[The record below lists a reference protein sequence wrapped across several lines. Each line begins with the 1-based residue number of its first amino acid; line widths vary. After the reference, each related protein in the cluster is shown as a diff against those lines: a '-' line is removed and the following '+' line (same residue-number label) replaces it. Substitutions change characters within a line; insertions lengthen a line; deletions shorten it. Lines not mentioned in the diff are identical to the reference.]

1 MASDLQTVMDAAAT
15 ELEKDGLTVLVD
27 ATQINGVNVPSSG
40 AYLVLS
46 LVPGTPTNLMD
57 GSLYEDVLLQVGAW
71 SDASLTEALTN
82 AEAARVRMSALE
94 YQRTGGIQFL
104 RDETFVG
111 VATTYRLVAGFDTI
125 T

>member
-1 MASDLQTVMDAAAT
+1 MATDLETVINAAVT

-27 ATQINGVNVPSSG
+27 ATQINGIDVPANG
-40 AYLVLS
+40 EYLVVS
-46 LVPGTPTNLMD
+46 LVPGAPTNLMD

-71 SDASLTEALTN
+71 SDTSLTQALSD
-82 AEAARVRMSALE
+82 AEAARGRMADLD
-94 YQRTGGIQFL
+94 YQRSGGIQFL
-104 RDETFVG
+104 RDNQFVG

>member
-1 MASDLQTVMDAAAT
+1 MATDLQTVIDAAVT

-27 ATQINGVNVPSSG
+27 ATQINGVDVPASG
-40 AYLVLS
+40 AYLMVS

-71 SDASLTEALTN
+71 SDASLTEAIAN
-82 AEAARVRMSALE
+82 AEAARIRMANLD
-94 YQRTGGIQFL
+94 YQRSGGIQFL
-104 RDETFVG
+104 RDENFVG